1 MPDRP
6 GGDGW
11 LAVEAA
17 AAGLAFGSLLEWA
30 STALVG
36 SFRPLDLADP
46 YWSGVPWLRTDTSG
60 FAAFIVAAV
69 CLLTSEYLRLRRRR
83 SAASVGAVPQAA
95 SAGGV
100 PPTAP
105 GAVPPVASAGAA
117 PPTAPGAVPQAASAG
132 GVPPTA
138 PGAVPPVASAG
149 AAPPTAPGGA
159 VLLAMAAA
167 ETVAVLATGLFGY
180 LSVNAVTHH
189 YTLQIQAT
197 HLLSWPTEGTLRV
210 VALLLC
216 IVSFGMVRYLRPR
229 IVARR

>member
-1 MPDRP
+1 MRDRP
-6 GGDGW
+6 GGDAW

-17 AAGLAFGSLLEWA
+17 TAGLAFGSLLEWA

-46 YWSGVPWLRTDTSG
+46 YWRGVPWLRTDTSG

-69 CLLTSEYLRLRRRR
+69 CLLSSEYLRLRRRR
-83 SAASVGAVPQAA
+83 SAASTGAVPPAA
-95 SAGGV
+95 SAG
-100 PPTAP
+100 
-105 GAVPPVASAGAA
+105 AVP
-117 PPTAPGAVPQAASAG
+117 
-132 GVPPTA
+132 
-138 PGAVPPVASAG
+138 
-149 AAPPTAPGGA
+149 PPTAPGGA

-180 LSVNAVTHH
+180 LSVNAVTHPA
-189 YTLQIQAT
+189 TQQIQAT

-216 IVSFGMVRYLRPR
+216 IVSFGMARYLRPR

>member
-6 GGDGW
+6 GRDAW

-46 YWSGVPWLRTDTSG
+46 YWRGVPWLRTDTSG

-69 CLLTSEYLRLRRRR
+69 CLLSSEYLRLRRRR
-83 SAASVGAVPQAA
+83 SAAS
-95 SAGGV
+95 
-100 PPTAP
+100 T
-105 GAVPPVASAGAA
+105 GAVPPVPSA
-117 PPTAPGAVPQAASAG
+117 
-132 GVPPTA
+132 
-138 PGAVPPVASAG
+138 GAVPPVPSAG
-149 AAPPTAPGGA
+149 AVPPVPSAGGA

-180 LSVNAVTHH
+180 LSVNAVTHPA
-189 YTLQIQAT
+189 TLQIQAT

-216 IVSFGMVRYLRPR
+216 IVSFGMVRYLRPG
-229 IVARR
+229 IIARR

>member
-46 YWSGVPWLRTDTSG
+46 YWRVVPWLRTDTSG

-69 CLLTSEYLRLRRRR
+69 CLLSSEHLRLRRRR
-83 SAASVGAVPQAA
+83 SAASAGAVP
-95 SAGGV
+95 
-100 PPTAP
+100 
-105 GAVPPVASAGAA
+105 
-117 PPTAPGAVPQAASAG
+117 
-132 GVPPTA
+132 
-138 PGAVPPVASAG
+138 
-149 AAPPTAPGGA
+149 PPTAPGG

-180 LSVNAVTHH
+180 LSVNAVTHPA
-189 YTLQIQAT
+189 TQQIQAT

-229 IVARR
+229 IAARC

>member
-6 GGDGW
+6 GGDAW

-17 AAGLAFGSLLEWA
+17 TAGLAFGSLLEWA

-46 YWSGVPWLRTDTSG
+46 YWRVVPWLRTDTSG

-69 CLLTSEYLRLRRRR
+69 CLLSSEYLRLRRRR
-83 SAASVGAVPQAA
+83 SAASARAVP
-95 SAGGV
+95 
-100 PPTAP
+100 
-105 GAVPPVASAGAA
+105 
-117 PPTAPGAVPQAASAG
+117 
-132 GVPPTA
+132 
-138 PGAVPPVASAG
+138 
-149 AAPPTAPGGA
+149 PPTAPGGA

-180 LSVNAVTHH
+180 LSVNAVTHPA
-189 YTLQIQAT
+189 TQQIQAT

>member
-46 YWSGVPWLRTDTSG
+46 YWRVVPWLRTDTSG

-69 CLLTSEYLRLRRRR
+69 CLLSSEHLRLRRRR
-83 SAASVGAVPQAA
+83 SAASAGAVP
-95 SAGGV
+95 
-100 PPTAP
+100 
-105 GAVPPVASAGAA
+105 
-117 PPTAPGAVPQAASAG
+117 
-132 GVPPTA
+132 
-138 PGAVPPVASAG
+138 
-149 AAPPTAPGGA
+149 PPTAPGG

-180 LSVNAVTHH
+180 LSVNTVTHPA
-189 YTLQIQAT
+189 TQQIQAT

-210 VALLLC
+210 AALLLC

-229 IVARR
+229 IAARR

>member
-46 YWSGVPWLRTDTSG
+46 YWRVVPWLRTDTSG
-60 FAAFIVAAV
+60 FAAFLVAAV

-83 SAASVGAVPQAA
+83 SAASAGTTPRAA
-95 SAGGV
+95 S
-100 PPTAP
+100 PE
-105 GAVPPVASAGAA
+105 AV
-117 PPTAPGAVPQAASAG
+117 
-132 GVPPTA
+132 
-138 PGAVPPVASAG
+138 
-149 AAPPTAPGGA
+149 PPTAPGGA

-180 LSVNAVTHH
+180 LSVNTVTHPA
-189 YTLQIQAT
+189 TQQIQAT

-210 VALLLC
+210 AALLLC

-229 IVARR
+229 IAARR

>member
-46 YWSGVPWLRTDTSG
+46 YWRGVPWLRTDTSG
-60 FAAFIVAAV
+60 FAAFLVAAV

-83 SAASVGAVPQAA
+83 SAASA
-95 SAGGV
+95 
-100 PPTAP
+100 
-105 GAVPPVASAGAA
+105 GAVPP
-117 PPTAPGAVPQAASAG
+117 PTAL
-132 GVPPTA
+132 
-138 PGAVPPVASAG
+138 
-149 AAPPTAPGGA
+149 GGA

-180 LSVNAVTHH
+180 LSVNAVTHPA
-189 YTLQIQAT
+189 TQQIQAT

-229 IVARR
+229 IAARC

>member
-117 PPTAPGAVPQAASAG
+117 PPTAPGAVP
-132 GVPPTA
+132 
-138 PGAVPPVASAG
+138 PVASAG

>member
-6 GGDGW
+6 GADGW

-36 SFRPLDLADP
+36 SFRPLGLADP
-46 YWSGVPWLRTDTSG
+46 YWRGVPWLRTDTSG

-69 CLLTSEYLRLRRRR
+69 CLLSSEYLRLRRRR
-83 SAASVGAVPQAA
+83 SAPSARAVPPAA
-95 SAGGV
+95 SAGPV
-100 PPTAP
+100 PP
-105 GAVPPVASAGAA
+105 
-117 PPTAPGAVPQAASAG
+117 AASAG
-132 GVPPTA
+132 PVPP
-138 PGAVPPVASAG
+138 
-149 AAPPTAPGGA
+149 PTVPGGA

-180 LSVNAVTHH
+180 LSVNAVTHPA
-189 YTLQIQAT
+189 TQQIQAT

-216 IVSFGMVRYLRPR
+216 IVSFGMVRYLRPG

>member
-6 GGDGW
+6 GADGW

-46 YWSGVPWLRTDTSG
+46 YWRGVPWLRTDTSG
-60 FAAFIVAAV
+60 FAAFVVAAV

-83 SAASVGAVPQAA
+83 SAASA
-95 SAGGV
+95 
-100 PPTAP
+100 
-105 GAVPPVASAGAA
+105 GAVPP
-117 PPTAPGAVPQAASAG
+117 PTV
-132 GVPPTA
+132 
-138 PGAVPPVASAG
+138 
-149 AAPPTAPGGA
+149 PGGA

-180 LSVNAVTHH
+180 LSVNAVTHPA
-189 YTLQIQAT
+189 TQQIQAT

-216 IVSFGMVRYLRPR
+216 IVSFGMVRYLRPG

>member
-6 GGDGW
+6 GGGAW

-17 AAGLAFGSLLEWA
+17 AAGLAFGGLLEWA

-36 SFRPLDLADP
+36 SFRPQDLADP
-46 YWSGVPWLRTDTSG
+46 YWRGVPWLRTDTSG
-60 FAAFIVAAV
+60 FAAFIVAGI

-83 SAASVGAVPQAA
+83 
-95 SAGGV
+95 
-100 PPTAP
+100 
-105 GAVPPVASAGAA
+105 AGAA
-117 PPTAPGAVPQAASAG
+117 DETAP
-132 GVPPTA
+132 PPVVA
-138 PGAVPPVASAG
+138 PGEVA
-149 AAPPTAPGGA
+149 
-159 VLLAMAAA
+159 LLAMAAS

-189 YTLQIQAT
+189 FTLRIQAT

-216 IVSFGMVRYLRPR
+216 VVSFGLFRYLRPG
-229 IVARR
+229 IVAGRASPASSRPGQSR

>member
-6 GGDGW
+6 GGDAW

-46 YWSGVPWLRTDTSG
+46 YWRGVPWLRTDTSG

-69 CLLTSEYLRLRRRR
+69 CLLISEYLRLRRRR
-83 SAASVGAVPQAA
+83 RAA
-95 SAGGV
+95 SAGAV
-100 PPTAP
+100 PPPPASAGTAP
-105 GAVPPVASAGAA
+105 LSPASAGAVPPPLAGE
-117 PPTAPGAVPQAASAG
+117 
-132 GVPPTA
+132 
-138 PGAVPPVASAG
+138 
-149 AAPPTAPGGA
+149 A

-229 IVARR
+229 IVVRR

>member
-6 GGDGW
+6 GGGGW

-46 YWSGVPWLRTDTSG
+46 YWRGVPWLRTDTSG
-60 FAAFIVAAV
+60 FAAFVVAAV

-83 SAASVGAVPQAA
+83 SAAS
-95 SAGGV
+95 
-100 PPTAP
+100 
-105 GAVPPVASAGAA
+105 
-117 PPTAPGAVPQAASAG
+117 PGAVPQAASAG
-132 GVPPTA
+132 
-138 PGAVPPVASAG
+138 AVPQAASAG

-180 LSVNAVTHH
+180 LSVNTVTHPA
-189 YTLQIQAT
+189 TQQLQAT

-216 IVSFGMVRYLRPR
+216 IVSFGVVRYLRPR
-229 IVARR
+229 IAARR

>member
-46 YWSGVPWLRTDTSG
+46 YWRGVPWLRTDTSG

-69 CLLTSEYLRLRRRR
+69 CLLISEYLRLRRRR
-83 SAASVGAVPQAA
+83 RAA
-95 SAGGV
+95 SAGAV
-100 PPTAP
+100 PPPPASAGTAP
-105 GAVPPVASAGAA
+105 LSPASAGAVPPPLAGE
-117 PPTAPGAVPQAASAG
+117 
-132 GVPPTA
+132 
-138 PGAVPPVASAG
+138 
-149 AAPPTAPGGA
+149 A

>member
-17 AAGLAFGSLLEWA
+17 TAGLAFGSLLEWA

-46 YWSGVPWLRTDTSG
+46 YWRVVPWLRTDTSG

-69 CLLTSEYLRLRRRR
+69 CLLSSEYLRLRRRR
-83 SAASVGAVPQAA
+83 SAASAGAVPPAA
-95 SAGGV
+95 SAGAV
-100 PPTAP
+100 PPPTAL
-105 GAVPPVASAGAA
+105 
-117 PPTAPGAVPQAASAG
+117 
-132 GVPPTA
+132 
-138 PGAVPPVASAG
+138 
-149 AAPPTAPGGA
+149 GGA

-180 LSVNAVTHH
+180 LSVNAVTHPA
-189 YTLQIQAT
+189 TQQIQAT

-229 IVARR
+229 VAARR

>member
-46 YWSGVPWLRTDTSG
+46 YWRGVPWLRTDTSG
-60 FAAFIVAAV
+60 FAAFLVAAV

-83 SAASVGAVPQAA
+83 SAASAGTTPRAA
-95 SAGGV
+95 SPEAV

-105 GAVPPVASAGAA
+105 GAVP
-117 PPTAPGAVPQAASAG
+117 
-132 GVPPTA
+132 
-138 PGAVPPVASAG
+138 
-149 AAPPTAPGGA
+149 PPTAPGGA

-180 LSVNAVTHH
+180 LSVNTVTHPA
-189 YTLQIQAT
+189 TQQIQAT

-210 VALLLC
+210 AALLLC

-229 IVARR
+229 IAARR

>member
-6 GGDGW
+6 GGDAW

-17 AAGLAFGSLLEWA
+17 TAGLAFGSLLEWA

-46 YWSGVPWLRTDTSG
+46 YWRVVPWLRTDTSG

-69 CLLTSEYLRLRRRR
+69 CLLSSEYLRLRRRR
-83 SAASVGAVPQAA
+83 SAASAGAVPPAA
-95 SAGGV
+95 SAGAV
-100 PPTAP
+100 PPPTAL
-105 GAVPPVASAGAA
+105 
-117 PPTAPGAVPQAASAG
+117 
-132 GVPPTA
+132 
-138 PGAVPPVASAG
+138 
-149 AAPPTAPGGA
+149 GGA

-180 LSVNAVTHH
+180 LSVNAVTHPA
-189 YTLQIQAT
+189 TQQIQAT

-229 IVARR
+229 VAARR

>member
-1 MPDRP
+1 MRDRP
-6 GGDGW
+6 GGDGR

-46 YWSGVPWLRTDTSG
+46 YWRGVPWLRTDTSG
-60 FAAFIVAAV
+60 FAAFVVAAV
-69 CLLTSEYLRLRRRR
+69 CLLTSEYLRLLRRR
-83 SAASVGAVPQAA
+83 SATSAGAVPQAA
-95 SAGGV
+95 SAG
-100 PPTAP
+100 
-105 GAVPPVASAGAA
+105 AVPSP
-117 PPTAPGAVPQAASAG
+117 
-132 GVPPTA
+132 
-138 PGAVPPVASAG
+138 
-149 AAPPTAPGGA
+149 APGGA

-180 LSVNAVTHH
+180 LSVNTVTHPA
-189 YTLQIQAT
+189 TQRIQAT

-216 IVSFGMVRYLRPR
+216 IVSFGVVRYLRPR
-229 IVARR
+229 IAAQR

>member
-117 PPTAPGAVPQAASAG
+117 PPTAPG
-132 GVPPTA
+132 
-138 PGAVPPVASAG
+138 
-149 AAPPTAPGGA
+149 GA

-167 ETVAVLATGLFGY
+167 ETVAVLATGLFSY

>member
-46 YWSGVPWLRTDTSG
+46 YWRGVPWLRTDTSG

-69 CLLTSEYLRLRRRR
+69 CLLSSEYLRLRRRR
-83 SAASVGAVPQAA
+83 SAASAGAVP
-95 SAGGV
+95 
-100 PPTAP
+100 
-105 GAVPPVASAGAA
+105 
-117 PPTAPGAVPQAASAG
+117 
-132 GVPPTA
+132 
-138 PGAVPPVASAG
+138 
-149 AAPPTAPGGA
+149 PPTAPGG

-180 LSVNAVTHH
+180 LSVNAVTHPA
-189 YTLQIQAT
+189 TQQIQAT

-229 IVARR
+229 IAARR

>member
-100 PPTAP
+100 
-105 GAVPPVASAGAA
+105 

>member
-6 GGDGW
+6 GGDAW

-17 AAGLAFGSLLEWA
+17 TAGLAFGSLLEWA

-46 YWSGVPWLRTDTSG
+46 YWRVVPWLRTDTSG

-69 CLLTSEYLRLRRRR
+69 CLLSSEHLRLRRRR
-83 SAASVGAVPQAA
+83 SAASAGAVP
-95 SAGGV
+95 
-100 PPTAP
+100 
-105 GAVPPVASAGAA
+105 
-117 PPTAPGAVPQAASAG
+117 
-132 GVPPTA
+132 
-138 PGAVPPVASAG
+138 
-149 AAPPTAPGGA
+149 PPTAPGG

-180 LSVNAVTHH
+180 LSVNAVTHPA
-189 YTLQIQAT
+189 TQQIQAT

-229 IVARR
+229 IAARR

>member
-17 AAGLAFGSLLEWA
+17 TAGLAFGSLLEWA

-46 YWSGVPWLRTDTSG
+46 YWRVVPWLRTDTSG

-69 CLLTSEYLRLRRRR
+69 CLLSSEYLRLRRRR
-83 SAASVGAVPQAA
+83 SAASAGAVPPAA
-95 SAGGV
+95 SAGAV
-100 PPTAP
+100 PPPTAL
-105 GAVPPVASAGAA
+105 
-117 PPTAPGAVPQAASAG
+117 
-132 GVPPTA
+132 
-138 PGAVPPVASAG
+138 
-149 AAPPTAPGGA
+149 GGA

-180 LSVNAVTHH
+180 LSVNAVTHPA
-189 YTLQIQAT
+189 TQQIQAT

-229 IVARR
+229 IAARR

>member
-6 GGDGW
+6 GGDAW

-17 AAGLAFGSLLEWA
+17 TAGLAFGSLLEWA

-46 YWSGVPWLRTDTSG
+46 YWRVVPWLRTDTSG

-69 CLLTSEYLRLRRRR
+69 CLLSSEYLRLRRRR
-83 SAASVGAVPQAA
+83 SAASTGAVPPAA
-95 SAGGV
+95 SAG
-100 PPTAP
+100 
-105 GAVPPVASAGAA
+105 AVP
-117 PPTAPGAVPQAASAG
+117 
-132 GVPPTA
+132 
-138 PGAVPPVASAG
+138 
-149 AAPPTAPGGA
+149 PPTAPGGA

-180 LSVNAVTHH
+180 LSVNAVTHPA
-189 YTLQIQAT
+189 TQQIQAT

>member
-46 YWSGVPWLRTDTSG
+46 YWRGVPWLRTDTSG
-60 FAAFIVAAV
+60 FAAFLVAAV

-83 SAASVGAVPQAA
+83 SAASAGTTPRAA
-95 SAGGV
+95 S
-100 PPTAP
+100 PE
-105 GAVPPVASAGAA
+105 AV
-117 PPTAPGAVPQAASAG
+117 
-132 GVPPTA
+132 
-138 PGAVPPVASAG
+138 
-149 AAPPTAPGGA
+149 PPTAPGGA

-180 LSVNAVTHH
+180 LSVNAVTHPA
-189 YTLQIQAT
+189 TQQIQAT

-210 VALLLC
+210 AALLLC

-229 IVARR
+229 IAARR